1 MKTAIIALTTGGY
14 RLANSICEKLEDSFV
29 DQRKIPVFEKIESLW
44 KGDTEAIVCIMAT
57 GIVVRAL
64 APLCNDKQKDP
75 CVLVLDERGRF
86 VISLLSGHVGGGN
99 EMARVL
105 AAKLEAQAVITTASD
120 VVGNTALDLWARKN
134 GLLVSDK
141 KKLTKMSTKLVN
153 KGSLQ
158 LYTDCTVDQLPDDL
172 IRVSDVFDADI
183 IVSDK
188 LFGQCD
194 ALILRPQSLCVGI
207 GCNRGTDVQ
216 AFEAAMDELLK
227 ANNFSR
233 DAVSCYA
240 SIDLKNDE
248 SGMLSF
254 AANEQR
260 PIIFY
265 TKEELNSV
273 EGVSSSAADLKAT
286 GAKGVA
292 EPAAVLAAQTNNSS
306 AELIV
311 RKHKWKDVTAA
322 IAVKTICLQD

>member
-1 MKTAIIALTTGGY
+1 MKTVIVALTTGGY
-14 RLANSICEKLEDSFV
+14 KLAHSRCEKLDHCFV

-44 KGDTEAIVCIMAT
+44 KGDTDAIICIMAS

-75 CVLVLDERGRF
+75 CVLVLDERGNF

-99 EMARVL
+99 EMARCL
-105 AAKLEAQAVITTASD
+105 AAKIRAQAVITTASD
-120 VVGNTALDLWARKN
+120 VIGNTALDLWAKKN
-134 GLLVSDK
+134 ELLVTDK
-141 KKLTKMSTKLVN
+141 EKLTKMSAKLVN
-153 KGSLQ
+153 NGSLR
-158 LYTDCTVDQLPDDL
+158 LYTDCRVDLLPDDL
-172 IRVSDVFDADI
+172 IRVSDISDTDI

-188 LFGQCD
+188 IFNRCD

-216 AFEAAMDELLK
+216 AFETAMDELLQ
-227 ANNFSR
+227 NHNFSR

-248 SGMLSF
+248 TGMLGF
-254 AANEQR
+254 AAKEQR
-260 PIIFY
+260 PILFY

-273 EGVSSSAADLKAT
+273 EDVSTSAAVLKAT

-322 IAVKTICLQD
+322 IAVKTICLQA